1 MKLVKSLL
9 LGSAAGLAAV
19 AGAQAA
25 DLPSKKAAP
34 VEYVR
39 VCSAFGAGFFFIP
52 GTDSCLRISGRVRA
66 EYRYA
71 ETLWSVP
78 GNGRAADAIGFRARG
93 RLNVDVRTPT
103 PYGTLRTFF
112 RYELTGNRGNYGPSE
127 TSALDKAF
135 VQWNLPGFV
144 LTAGRA
150 ASFFDF
156 YANDLN
162 WGTIRG
168 SDLGTQNLLAFTV
181 PFGGGFSATLSL
193 EDSSQRNTTYALDRV
208 NGVNLPGTSPV
219 VYGGQRM
226 PDIVGNLR
234 IDQGWGS
241 AQLSGALHQLYLN
254 NRSGINA
261 AGVQT
266 GLQNNNGVGPFVENE
281 FGWAIQGG
289 LKFNLPMIA
298 AGDVLWLQ
306 AAYAE
311 GALSYLGY
319 GGVGIGPVSL
329 RNADAIID
337 QFGNVQKT
345 KGFAIAAGF
354 LHYWT
359 PSIRQGIFGSYAEL
373 DYSNSVQTALLA
385 NGAFPGAAMVDGHEW
400 RIGTNLIWSPVKDFD
415 IGVEV
420 LYTNLDPKGRLQFT
434 NAAGAFL
441 GTSGNQD
448 TIEARLRIQRDF

>member
-39 VCSAFGAGFFFIP
+39 VCSAFGSGFFFIP
-52 GTDSCLRISGRVRA
+52 GTDTCLRISGRVRA

-71 ETLWSVP
+71 ETTWSVP
-78 GNGRAADAIGFRARG
+78 GNGRAVDAIGFRARG
-93 RLNVDVRTPT
+93 RLNVDARTPT

-112 RYELTGNRGNYGPSE
+112 RYDITGDRGNYTAGDKL
-127 TSALDKAF
+127 ALDKAF
-135 VQWNLPGFV
+135 VQWTLPGFV

-162 WGTIRG
+162 WGTLRG

-193 EDSSQRNTTYALDRV
+193 EDNSQRRTQ
-208 NGVNLPGTSPV
+208 GINLA
-219 VYGGQRM
+219 YGGQRM
-226 PDIVGNLR
+226 PDVVANFR
-234 IDQGWGS
+234 VDQGWGS
-241 AQLSGALHQLYLN
+241 AQLSGAVHQLYLT
-254 NRSGINA
+254 NRDALGN
-261 AGVQT
+261 
-266 GLQNNNGVGPFVENE
+266 FVDNE
-281 FGWAIQGG
+281 FGWALQGG
-289 LKFNLPMIA
+289 LRFNLPMIA
-298 AGDVLWLQ
+298 KGDVLWLQ

-311 GALSYLGY
+311 GALSYLG
-319 GGVGIGPVSL
+319 GNASNFGAFAL
-329 RNADAIID
+329 RNSDAVID
-337 QFGNVQKT
+337 AFGNVQKT
-345 KGFAIAAGF
+345 KGYAITAGF

-359 PSIRQGIFGSYAEL
+359 PSVRQGIFGSYLRTEYA
-373 DYSNSVQTALLA
+373 NSVATLPGVNGLLPA
-385 NGAFPGAAMVDGHEW
+385 NAVVDTTEW
-400 RIGTNLIWSPVKDFD
+400 RVGTNLIWSPVKDFD

-420 LYTNLDPKGRLQFT
+420 LYANVDPKGRITVL
-434 NAAGAFL
+434 NNGAL
-441 GTSGNQD
+441 LIGKGSED
-448 TIEARLRIQRDF
+448 LIEARLRIQRDF